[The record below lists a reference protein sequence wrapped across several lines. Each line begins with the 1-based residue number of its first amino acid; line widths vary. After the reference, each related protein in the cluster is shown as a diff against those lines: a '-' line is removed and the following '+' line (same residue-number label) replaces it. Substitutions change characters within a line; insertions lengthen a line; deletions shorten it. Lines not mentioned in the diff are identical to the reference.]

1 MNIESEFCYFIVTS
15 SLPATLG
22 GAPITPPPQPDL
34 PSYDQCIP
42 SEDFSWSGGGGGVEE
57 PQMDENERIALQEA
71 EDERLAREMMQS
83 EDNEVRGGRREGG
96 EEGGGREGK
105 EGVS

>member
-1 MNIESEFCYFIVTS
+1 MNIESEFCYFTVTS

-42 SEDFSWSGGGGGVEE
+42 SEDFSWSGGGVEE

-83 EDNEVRGGRREGG
+83 EDSEVRGGRRGKRGEGG
-96 EEGGGREGK
+96 KGRGNK
-105 EGVS
+105 KL